1 MSNEGSAVI
10 SLSASKGGASINTVG
25 SSGSA
30 TKQFDMSGGDMAS
43 GTMNVGTSDEAIPIP
58 ADIGTCRY
66 LFLKNL
72 DATNY
77 IEFSYGTGG
86 SFAAIIRIDPGHS
99 VIFRPTSTT
108 CYAQANTAACDM
120 FWAAVEV

>member
-1 MSNEGSAVI
+1 MANEITQVV
-10 SLSASKGGASINTVG
+10 SLLASKSGASINTVG

-30 TKQFDMSGGDMAS
+30 TKQYDMTGADMAS
-43 GTMNVGTSDEAIPIP
+43 GTMNVGTTDEAIPIP
-58 ADIGTCRY
+58 ADIATCKLLY
-66 LFLKNL
+66 LKNL

-86 SFAAIIRIDPGHS
+86 AFAAVIRIDPGMA

-108 CYAQANTAACDM
+108 CYWQANTAACDA